1 MLFKKLL
8 FTAIFVLTGSLI
20 FAQVKTTV
28 HSPNKNM
35 QLNFWLNDKG
45 EPTYEVAY
53 KNKEVVLPSTMGFE
67 LKQTNPQ
74 PENKK
79 P

>member
-1 MLFKKLL
+1 MLFKFFL
-8 FTAIFVLTGSLI
+8 FTATFVLSGSLI

-28 HSPNKNM
+28 HSPNKNI

-53 KNKEVVLPSTMGFE
+53 KNKEVLLPSTMGFE
-67 LKQTNPQ
+67 LKQTMNNTALPAL
-74 PENKK
+74 
-79 P
+79 